1 MSRRPPTSS
10 AHIHVVPVAVPRAPG
25 LHAVARPG
33 RKTPSARFLA
43 NMPISNASSR
53 AIYDGAELRAHVRPG
68 SQVAFSLPSR
78 VGNRL
83 HFPDGRVTDLQGNY
97 IGRSA

>member
-1 MSRRPPTSS
+1 
-10 AHIHVVPVAVPRAPG
+10 
-25 LHAVARPG
+25 
-33 RKTPSARFLA
+33 
-43 NMPISNASSR
+43 MPISNASSR

-83 HFPDGRVTDLQGNY
+83 HFPDGRVTDLHGNY